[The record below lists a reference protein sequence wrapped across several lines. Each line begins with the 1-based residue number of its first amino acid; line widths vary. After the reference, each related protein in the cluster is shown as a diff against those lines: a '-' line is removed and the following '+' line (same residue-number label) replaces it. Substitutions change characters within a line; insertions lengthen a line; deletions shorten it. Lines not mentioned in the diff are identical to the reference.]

1 MSSLVIDVCGC
12 SRVWRDRNWEF
23 PEIPGSRGQLR
34 RHREST
40 VDSEKTSVCVH
51 SCAGAHSRCREILAV
66 WTQQCGHS
74 WTRVDTPTMVDTV
87 KNEDSATY

>member
-34 RHREST
+34 RPPWTPRKHRGQRENQC
-40 VDSEKTSVCVH
+40 VCPQL
-51 SCAGAHSRCREILAV
+51 CRCPREILAV
-66 WTQQCGHS
+66 WTQ
-74 WTRVDTPTMVDTV
+74 
-87 KNEDSATY
+87 